1 MSHGPV
7 MLDLAGTVLAPEE
20 RERLEHPACGG
31 VILFTR
37 NYETPAQLARLV
49 NDIHQVRLPRILVAV
64 DHEGGRVQRFRDGFT
79 ELPPPGWIGTL
90 YSESP
95 QKATQAARELG
106 WLMAAELRVLGL
118 DFSFSPVLDLERGLC
133 DVVGDRAFHS
143 DPEVVAELAHA
154 WMAGMHE
161 AGMPAVGKHFP
172 GHGGVAEDSH
182 LALPLDCRP
191 VRELKMEDLLPFQRM
206 IHYGIEAMMP
216 AHVIYPEA
224 DNRPAGFSEYWLKHV
239 LRNELG
245 FQGVIFSDDLSMAAA
260 EEAGSYAERAHDALA
275 AGCDMVLV
283 CNNPEGAD
291 EALDALKDYED
302 PAAQSRLLRMHGRG
316 DLTQAQLHED
326 PRWHEAV
333 KTAAIPR
340 GANLSLNI

>member
-1 MSHGPV
+1 
-7 MLDLAGTVLAPEE
+7 MLDLAGTFLVPED

-37 NYETPAQLARLV
+37 NYATPAQLAQLV
-49 NDIHQVRLPRILVAV
+49 NDIHQVRRPRLLVAV
-64 DHEGGRVQRFRDGFT
+64 DHEGGRVQRFREGFT
-79 ELPPPGWIGTL
+79 ELPPPGWIGSL

-95 QKATQAARELG
+95 QKAAQVAREMG

-118 DFSFSPVLDLERGLC
+118 DFSFAPVLDLGRGVC
-133 DVVGDRAFHS
+133 EVIGNRAFHA
-143 DPEVVAELAHA
+143 DPEVVAELARA

-172 GHGGVAEDSH
+172 GHGGVVEDSH
-182 LALPLDCRP
+182 LALPLDHRP
-191 VRELKMEDLLPFQRM
+191 VRELLMEDLLPFQRM
-206 IHYGIEAMMP
+206 IHYGVEALMP

-224 DNRPAGFSEYWLKHV
+224 DDRPAGFSEYWLKTV
-239 LRNELG
+239 LRKELG

-260 EEAGSYAERAHDALA
+260 EEAGDYGQRAHAALA

-283 CNNPEGAD
+283 CNNPHAAD
-291 EALDALKDYED
+291 SVLDALVSYEN

-316 DLTQAQLHED
+316 AQSTANLHESS
-326 PRWHEAV
+326 RWHEAV

-340 GANLSLNI
+340 ENTLSLNF